1 MGNAF
6 LENFLMIS
14 DVKTIIFLVVLAA
27 LFYLIHVLYRKKNM
41 DFAAV
46 VMIGTGIGLV
56 LGVAIQFVAGF
67 PDSPMDITFVKET
80 TTWYSLFGNGFIDL
94 IKMLVVPLV
103 MVSIAQVIINMKE
116 GRNMGRLVKITI
128 VTTMTMVAIAAI
140 IGVALGM
147 VFQIGAGGS
156 TAEGTAEIKEV
167 SSIVSTLR
175 GLIPANIVTSM
186 VNSNIIGLVIFSA
199 LFGYAAWWVGKEYP
213 QFGEPLFNVINGFH
227 KTMINMAN
235 LILDYMPFAVMALL
249 ANTIAQRGVANIL
262 EVGKFILVLY
272 LAVGIQFLIQL
283 LALAIHG
290 INPIFFVKKSV
301 ECMLLAFTSRS
312 SVGCLPMTI
321 ETLNKRLGVD
331 EGTASFVAGFG
342 TTAGM
347 QGCAGVFPSLLI
359 IYVANVTG
367 TPIDVT
373 LIIMAIIVVTIGSL
387 GIAGIPG
394 TATMAASV
402 GLSGCGMAS
411 SFAMVSPILAVDP
424 LVDMGR
430 TWLNVTGSI
439 VNALIVD
446 KRMGTFNAEAY
457 RDMSLKKGGA
467 KEKK

>member
-6 LENFLMIS
+6 LQNFLMIS
-14 DVKTIIFLVVLAA
+14 DVKTILFLIVLAA
-27 LFYLIHVLYRKKNM
+27 LFYLIHVLYRKKHM

-56 LGVAIQFVAGF
+56 LGLVIQVVAGF
-67 PDSPMDITFVKET
+67 PDNPMEVTFVSET

-103 MVSIAQVIINMKE
+103 MVSITQVIINMQE
-116 GRNMGRLVKITI
+116 GRNMGRLVKVTI
-128 VTTMTMVAIAAI
+128 ITTMTMVAIAAVV
-140 IGVALGM
+140 GVVLGM
-147 VFQIGAGGS
+147 VFNIGAGG
-156 TAEGTAEIKEV
+156 
-167 SSIVSTLR
+167 
-175 GLIPANIVTSM
+175 
-186 VNSNIIGLVIFSA
+186 GLVIFSA
-199 LFGYAAWWVGKEYP
+199 VFGYAAWWVGKEFP
-213 QFGEPLFNVINGFH
+213 QFGEPMFNVINGFH

-249 ANTIAQRGVANIL
+249 ANTIAQRGVASII
-262 EVGKFILVLY
+262 EVGKFIIVLY
-272 LAVGIQFLIQL
+272 LAVAIQFVIQL
-283 LALAIHG
+283 AALAVHG
-290 INPIFFVKKSV
+290 INPVFYLKKSV

-373 LIIMAIIVVTIGSL
+373 LIVMTIIVVTIGSL

-402 GLSGCGMAS
+402 GLSGVGMAS
-411 SFAMVSPILAVDP
+411 SFAMVSPILAIDP
-424 LVDMGR
+424 LIDMGR

-446 KRMGTFNAEAY
+446 KRVGTFDAKAY
-457 RDMSLKKGGA
+457 QDMSIKQVKSKSKG
-467 KEKK
+467 

>member
-6 LENFLMIS
+6 LQNFLMIS
-14 DVKTIIFLVVLAA
+14 DVKTILFLIVLAA
-27 LFYLIHVLYRKKNM
+27 LFYLIHVLYRKKHM

-46 VMIGTGIGLV
+46 VLIGTGIGLV
-56 LGVAIQFVAGF
+56 LGLVIQVVAGF
-67 PDSPMDITFVKET
+67 PDIPMEVTFVSET

-103 MVSIAQVIINMKE
+103 MVSITQVIINMQE
-116 GRNMGRLVKITI
+116 GRNMGRLVKVTI
-128 VTTMTMVAIAAI
+128 ITTMTMVAIAAVV
-140 IGVALGM
+140 GVVLGM
-147 VFQIGAGGS
+147 VFNIGAGGV
-156 TAEGTAEIKEV
+156 AEGTAEIKEV

-175 GLIPANIVTSM
+175 GLIPANIVTGM

-199 LFGYAAWWVGKEYP
+199 VFGYAAWWVGKEFP
-213 QFGEPLFNVINGFH
+213 QFGEPMFNVINGFH

-235 LILDYMPFAVMALL
+235 LILDYMPYAVMALL
-249 ANTIAQRGVANIL
+249 ANTIAQRGAASII
-262 EVGKFILVLY
+262 EVGKFIIVLY
-272 LAVGIQFLIQL
+272 LAVAIQFVIQL
-283 LALAIHG
+283 AALAVHG
-290 INPIFFVKKSV
+290 INPVFYLKKSV

-373 LIIMAIIVVTIGSL
+373 LIVMTIIVVTIGSL

-402 GLSGCGMAS
+402 GLSGVGMAS
-411 SFAMVSPILAVDP
+411 SFAMVSPILAIDP
-424 LVDMGR
+424 LIDMGR

-446 KRMGTFNAEAY
+446 KRVGTFDAKAY
-457 RDMSLKKGGA
+457 QDMSLKQEKSKSKG
-467 KEKK
+467 